1 MPLKYRVEVD
11 QRYANGFEYR
21 ESDSSRLEDGDIKR
35 HDVEVMGRRN
45 VYIYTYSNIILLAP

>member
-11 QRYANGFEYR
+11 QRYANEFEYR
-21 ESDSSRLEDGDIKR
+21 DSDSSRLEDGDIKR

-45 VYIYTYSNIILLAP
+45 VYIYTCIATSFF